1 MLIRLWKKGLLL
13 FLLVCLAAGGGG
25 SFAPRALAAVANV
38 YEAESP
44 VNTLAGNAAVA
55 DSEAASGGKKVGG
68 LYQGSSV
75 RFNGVAV
82 DADGTYKITV
92 YYVSGDQR
100 SFNISANGGQKQY
113 EDPPKTADWDTVGSY
128 ELTLPLTAGV
138 NAILIDDNNWYAPDI
153 DRIVVGDRVE
163 GQDPGAEEPDDDWQ
177 KELTGTSFE
186 AEAPEN
192 VLTGHASVSDSP
204 VSSGGKKVGDLYQG
218 SSLTFKDVDVPAAG
232 IYLVRLYYI
241 SGDQRP
247 VYMKVNDGGDE
258 MLDLPKTADWN
269 TVGTY
274 DASAELRKGANEI
287 VFSDHDWY
295 SPDIDRI
302 EVIPFT
308 VGYEAEDDANVL
320 SGNASVSD
328 SPAASGGKKVG
339 GLYQGSSI
347 VFTGIAAP
355 MTGDYKVS
363 VSYISG
369 DPRGFRIRANDG
381 ADQYIEPPK
390 TPDWGTVG
398 TVDVKLSLQ
407 AGVNTI
413 AVSDGDWY
421 APDIDR
427 IVVEPAKASETDTPD
442 EELGTLG
449 DPGATADYGAI
460 SVTQY
465 TYGLMVSNGAYDISL
480 NAKNGYAGYD
490 WKLGQRMS
498 GVYGALKL
506 GDELVETK
514 AYAHHEL
521 AGAPTPIEDV
531 FGKGVEIAFVHT
543 SPGKPTLT
551 QIYKIYENKAYFLVR
566 LDAAGDTALT
576 SNYMAPIALKR
587 KSGVDIG
594 VSADNRVLNVP
605 FDNDAWVRYK
615 AQPMNRSDTSY
626 EATAIY
632 NASTRAGLV
641 LGSVTH
647 DVWKTGIDWTGAAD
661 RLNALTVYGGA
672 STPATRDSQPHGS
685 IAGSELSSPTVMV
698 GAFADYR
705 DGLTAY
711 GDANAVV
718 APKLE
723 LGPDLPDGVPVG
735 WNSWGAYGSS
745 LSLQNVLDV
754 SDYFKN
760 TLTAFNNDGDVY
772 INMDS
777 YWDNLNDEQLA
788 QAVAKI
794 KSNGQHAGIYWAPF
808 VYWGNNMSQ
817 PVEGTDGAY
826 TYGDIVLKDA
836 SGQPLPTLDGAYP
849 LDVTHPG
856 AKLRMDYYLNK
867 FKSFGFTYIKLDFLT
882 HGSLEGQH
890 YDPAVT
896 TGIQAYNQ
904 GMAYVNR
911 VLDGKM
917 FISESIAPIF
927 PSQYAHARRISCD
940 TYGKI
945 NETEYELNS
954 LTYGFWQNGTI
965 YGYTD
970 PDHLALSRADSLE
983 EARSRV
989 NSGVISGT
997 VLLDSD
1003 DVNDPK
1009 ARSYMEA
1016 LYGNYEVIALALK
1029 GKAFRPL
1036 EGNTGANAADAFV
1049 LKDGADYYLAV
1060 FNFSASATADKTIDL
1075 GRAGLDASL
1084 TYAAKDLWTGEASAA
1099 TGTLQLS
1106 LAPAASKLLRLT
1118 APAVPGEQ
1126 PGEQPGQQPGNQP
1139 GNGPAN
1145 SGVPGTAADGKVT
1158 LTEAM
1163 LDKSGAQG
1171 APSVELKDD
1180 VREFVLPGK
1189 LAASLA
1195 ERGLTVHAGAI
1206 SLGLPAAALKALLD
1220 RLPAAQRDG
1229 GEIAV
1234 GMGPVE
1240 RTQAAGMV
1248 GQAGAAANAQ
1258 AVLKGGMYALKLTVM
1273 PAGGNAETVSEFGA
1287 PLALTL
1293 QTAAGFDFAGGG
1305 IYRLNDAGKPA
1316 YVPGKFASGG
1326 VTAGIAGPGVYA
1338 VLELDRAFGD
1348 VPADHWAAG
1357 VIREMAAKLYVEGA
1371 GNGAF
1376 RPGASVTRAEFAA
1389 LLVRGLGLAP
1399 QQAAGSFADVD
1410 PASWYARYV
1419 TAAAEQGLVTGRG
1432 ADGFAPNAPISR
1444 EELAVMLIRAY
1455 DLKAARQVQDGD
1467 SSGATVEAH
1476 AVATAG
1482 TFADAGDIS
1491 PWAAEAVSEA
1501 AGLGLLQG
1509 REGSRFAPQAPAT
1522 RAEATQLLYALIRP

>member
-1 MLIRLWKKGLLL
+1 MLKRVWKKGCLLL
-13 FLLVCLAAGGGG
+13 LLVCLAAGGSGG
-25 SFAPRALAAVANV
+25 FAPRALADAANV

-44 VNTLAGNAAVA
+44 ANTLAGNAAVA

-68 LYQGSSV
+68 LYQGSSI

-92 YYVSGDQR
+92 DYVSGDQR
-100 SFNISANGGQKQY
+100 SFNISANGGGKQY

-128 ELTLPLTAGV
+128 ELTLALKAGV

-153 DRIVVGDRVE
+153 DRIVVGERVE
-163 GQDPGAEEPDDDWQ
+163 DQGPGAEEPDNDWQ
-177 KELTGTSFE
+177 KELTGTTFE
-186 AEAPEN
+186 AEAPGN
-192 VLTGHASVSDSP
+192 ALAGHASVSDSP

-218 SSLTFKDVDVPAAG
+218 SSLTFKDVNAPAAG
-232 IYLVRLYYI
+232 IYLIRLYYI

-247 VYMKVNDGGDE
+247 VYMKVNDGADSL
-258 MLDLPKTADWN
+258 LDLPKTADWN

-274 DASAELRKGANEI
+274 DASVELRKGANEI
-287 VFSDHDWY
+287 VLSDHDWY

-308 VGYEAEDDANVL
+308 VGYEAEDEANTL

-347 VFTGIAAP
+347 VFSGISAP
-355 MTGDYKVS
+355 MTSDYKVV

-369 DPRGFRIRANDG
+369 DPRGFYIRANNG

-390 TPDWGTVG
+390 TPDWDTVG
-398 TVDVKLSLQ
+398 TVDVTLSLQ
-407 AGVNTI
+407 EGDNTI
-413 AVSDGDWY
+413 AISDGDWY

-427 IVVEPAKASETDTPD
+427 IVVEPAKASGTDKPD

-449 DPGATADYGAI
+449 DAGATTDYGAI

-465 TYGLMVSNGAYDISL
+465 TYGLMISNGAYDVSL
-480 NAKNGYAGYD
+480 NDKTGYAGYD

-498 GVYGALKL
+498 GAYGAIKL
-506 GDELVETK
+506 GDELLETK
-514 AYAHHEL
+514 AYAHHEI
-521 AGAPTPIEDV
+521 AGAPTPIEDG

-543 SPGKPTLT
+543 SPGKPTLK
-551 QIYKIYENKAYFLVR
+551 QIYKVYENKAFFLAR
-566 LDAAGDTALT
+566 LDAAGDAALT

-587 KSGVDIG
+587 KNGVDIG
-594 VSADNRVLNVP
+594 VSADNRVLTVP

-615 AQPMNRSDTSY
+615 SQPMNRSDTSY

-647 DVWKTGIDWTGAAD
+647 DVWKTGIDWTGASD

-672 STPATRDSQPHGS
+672 ATPATRDSQPHGS

-698 GAFADYR
+698 GAYADYR

-760 TLTAFNNDGDVY
+760 TLTAFNNDGNVY

-817 PVEGTDGAY
+817 PVDGTDGRY
-826 TYGDIVLKDA
+826 TYGDIVLKGAD
-836 SGQPLPTLDGAYP
+836 GQPLPTLDGAYP

-856 AKLRMDYYLNK
+856 ARLRMDYYLNK
-867 FKSFGFTYIKLDFLT
+867 FKALGFTYIKLDFLT

-904 GMAYVNR
+904 GMAYMNR

-1009 ARSYMEA
+1009 AKGYMEA
-1016 LYGNYEVIALALK
+1016 LYGNRDVIALALK

-1049 LKDGADYYLAV
+1049 LKDGADFYLAV
-1060 FNFSASATADKTIDL
+1060 FNYSASVAADKTIDL

-1084 TYAAKDLWTGEASAA
+1084 TYAAKDLWTGEASEA
-1099 TGTLQLS
+1099 TGTLQLT
-1106 LAPAASKLLRLT
+1106 LAPAASRLLQLT
-1118 APAVPGEQ
+1118 APAGPVG
-1126 PGEQPGQQPGNQP
+1126 QPGNQP
-1139 GNGPAN
+1139 GNGASDTGA
-1145 SGVPGTAADGKVT
+1145 SGAAKDGKAV
-1158 LTEAM
+1158 LTEEM
-1163 LDKSGAQG
+1163 LRQSGTQG
-1171 APSVELKDD
+1171 APSVELKND
-1180 VREFVLPGK
+1180 VRELVMSGK

-1195 ERGLTVHAGAI
+1195 ERGLTVRAGAL
-1206 SLGLPAAALKALLD
+1206 SLELPADVLKRLLD

-1229 GEIAV
+1229 GEIAL
-1234 GMGPVE
+1234 GLAPVE
-1240 RTQAAGMV
+1240 STQAAGLAE
-1248 GQAGAAANAQ
+1248 QAGAAANAQ
-1258 AVLKGGMYALKLTVM
+1258 AALKGGIYVIKLTVK
-1273 PAGGNAETVSEFGA
+1273 PAGGTAETVSEFGT
-1287 PLALTL
+1287 PIVLTL
-1293 QTAAGFDFAGGG
+1293 RTDEGFDFARGG
-1305 IYRLNDAGKPA
+1305 IYRLNETGKPA
-1316 YVPGKFASGG
+1316 YVPGKLASGS
-1326 VTAGIAGPGVYA
+1326 VTAGITGPGVYA
-1338 VLELDRAFGD
+1338 VLALDRTFGD

-1357 VIREMAAKLYVEGA
+1357 VIREMAAKLYVEGT

-1376 RPGASVTRAEFAA
+1376 NPGASVTRAEFAV
-1389 LLVRGLGLAP
+1389 LLVRGLGLVP
-1399 QQAAGSFADVD
+1399 QQKAQDGFADVD
-1410 PASWYARYV
+1410 PASWYAGYV
-1419 TAAAEQGLVTGRG
+1419 AAAAKQGLATGRD
-1432 ADGFAPNAPISR
+1432 AAAFAPNAPISR
-1444 EELAVMLIRAY
+1444 EEIAVMLMRAY
-1455 DLKAARQVQDGD
+1455 AWQEARQGAGSA
-1467 SSGATVEAH
+1467 SSGTPPKTPDAAPVRS
-1476 AVATAG
+1476 
-1482 TFADAGDIS
+1482 FADAGDIS
-1491 PWAAEAVSEA
+1491 SWAAEAVNEA
-1501 AGLGLLQG
+1501 AELGLLQG
-1509 REGSRFAPQAPAT
+1509 RDGGRFAPQAPAT